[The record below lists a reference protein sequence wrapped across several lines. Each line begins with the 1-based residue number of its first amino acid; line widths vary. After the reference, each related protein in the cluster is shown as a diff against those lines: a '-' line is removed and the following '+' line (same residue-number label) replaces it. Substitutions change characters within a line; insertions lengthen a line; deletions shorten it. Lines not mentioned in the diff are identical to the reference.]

1 MMTVTKQARQATV
14 PYMLHLPLQG
24 PGTSTF
30 VPGPSKTYICNQAQ
44 SWGPR
49 QSSWTPCHARWT
61 EGRTQE
67 CRGCKIR
74 VRSDIIRNARIKLVG
89 KCQSRIVGGPCTIKN
104 MHLGEGVLRLDTGER
119 HPDVGGGGECPLAF
133 AGGQRASRLAW
144 LCRSIAS
151 ASAAARRSLS
161 DTRRKPTLFSTS
173 LLLGKGPLCV
183 VKGASASLF
192 TRPDSISTV
201 H

>member
-1 MMTVTKQARQATV
+1 MTVTKQARQATV

-67 CRGCKIR
+67 CRCRKTR
-74 VRSDIIRNARIKLVG
+74 VRSDVIRNARMKLVG
-89 KCQSRIVGGPCTIKN
+89 KCQSCMIKN
-104 MHLGEGVLRLDTGER
+104 PHLGEGVLRLDTGER
-119 HPDVGGGGECPLAF
+119 RSDVGGGGECPLAS
-133 AGGQRASRLAW
+133 GGGERASRPAW

-161 DTRRKPTLFSTS
+161 DTQR
-173 LLLGKGPLCV
+173 
-183 VKGASASLF
+183 
-192 TRPDSISTV
+192 
-201 H
+201 

>member
-1 MMTVTKQARQATV
+1 MATAATSICSTVDDDSHKASETSNSA
-14 PYMLHLPLQG
+14 MLHLPLQG
-24 PGTSTF
+24 PGTSAF

-44 SWGPR
+44 RWGPR

-67 CRGCKIR
+67 CRCCKIR

-89 KCQSRIVGGPCTIKN
+89 KCQSRIVGGPGTIKN
-104 MHLGEGVLRLDTGER
+104 SHLGEGVLRLDTGER
-119 HPDVGGGGECPLAF
+119 RSDVGGGGECRLAS
-133 AGGQRASRLAW
+133 GGGERASRLAW

-161 DTRRKPTLFSTS
+161 DTRR
-173 LLLGKGPLCV
+173 
-183 VKGASASLF
+183 
-192 TRPDSISTV
+192 
-201 H
+201 

>member
-1 MMTVTKQARQATV
+1 MSEAKTVTKQARQATV
-14 PYMLHLPLQG
+14 PCCTFHYKAQERA
-24 PGTSTF
+24 SF

-49 QSSWTPCHARWT
+49 QCSWPPCHARWT

-67 CRGCKIR
+67 CRCCKIR

-89 KCQSRIVGGPCTIKN
+89 KCQSRIVGGPGTIKN
-104 MHLGEGVLRLDTGER
+104 SHLGEGVLRLDTGER
-119 HPDVGGGGECPLAF
+119 HPDVGGG
-133 AGGQRASRLAW
+133 QRASQLAW

-161 DTRRKPTLFSTS
+161 DTRR
-173 LLLGKGPLCV
+173 
-183 VKGASASLF
+183 
-192 TRPDSISTV
+192 
-201 H
+201 